1 VWFLKVGNNVVKPD
15 THAGGIKKQEDYSAL
30 FELIDNNISNVVLIG
45 QSAKELGSNIH
56 TAKVTYANSMEAAVN
71 TASIL
76 IDSGAI
82 LLSPA
87 CASFDMFDDFEQRGW
102 VFKINIKGV
111 T

>member
-1 VWFLKVGNNVVKPD
+1 MVFFGL
-15 THAGGIKKQEDYSAL
+15 GGSI
-30 FELIDNNISNVVLIG
+30 FGFGISNVVLIG

>member
-1 VWFLKVGNNVVKPD
+1 MKVGNNVVKPD

>member
-1 VWFLKVGNNVVKPD
+1 
-15 THAGGIKKQEDYSAL
+15 
-30 FELIDNNISNVVLIG
+30 
-45 QSAKELGSNIH
+45 
-56 TAKVTYANSMEAAVN
+56 MEAAVN